1 VALSNPGERGLPYSN
16 WSVPKLAAYCRSRG
30 LLPEVTDEWVR
41 RLLRR
46 EGLSAQR
53 IRTWKTS
60 KDPRFDAKK
69 NASGS
74 STGAARSA
82 LR

>member
-1 VALSNPGERGLPYSN
+1 
-16 WSVPKLAAYCRSRG
+16 
-30 LLPEVTDEWVR
+30 LLPPITDEWVR

-46 EGLSAQR
+46 QGLRAQR

-60 KDPRFDAKK
+60 NDPAFDRKK

-74 STGAARSA
+74 STGRAR
-82 LR
+82 RGRR